1 MEAAYP
7 VVGIDVS
14 KKKLD
19 VELLFNNKVKTK
31 VIENSPAGDKQ
42 LVEWL
47 VKSKAPLADMHV
59 CMEATG
65 VYYERLALALHAARF
80 KVSVVNPACIKGFA
94 QTENLRNKNDAVD
107 AGLIARY
114 CARMMPMP
122 WTPPPLE
129 QRQLRAWTVRLQAL
143 KDIYQQE
150 SNRLEAHSVSGMD
163 EVAAH
168 VNEHLT
174 WLDIEIKKLE
184 RDIDDHI
191 DRHPSL
197 KNDAE
202 LIESIPG
209 VGPSTVAKV
218 LGHIGDVRRFD
229 NAKAFAAFLG
239 VTPRQRSSGS
249 SVRGRTMMS
258 RTGHSAMRAALY
270 MPALVARRHNPL
282 LNSFAER
289 LLATGMAKKAVIG
302 AVMHKLA
309 HLIYGVI
316 RTGKPFDPQY
326 LQKGLALQDGI

>member
-7 VVGIDVS
+7 AVGIDVS

-19 VELLFNNKVKTK
+19 VELLFNGKVKTK
-31 VIENSPAGDKQ
+31 VIENSPVGDKQ
-42 LVEWL
+42 LIEWL
-47 VKSKAPLADMHV
+47 GKSKASMADVHI

-65 VYYERLALALHAARF
+65 VYYERLALALHSAGL

-114 CARMMPMP
+114 CIRMTPAL
-122 WTPPPLE
+122 WAPPPLE

-143 KDIYQQE
+143 KDIHQQE
-150 SNRLEAHSVSGMD
+150 SNRLEAHAVSGMA

-168 VNEHLT
+168 VKEHLT
-174 WLDIEIKKLE
+174 WLETEIKKLE
-184 RDIDDHI
+184 QDIDNHL
-191 DRHPSL
+191 DRHPCL
-197 KNDAE
+197 KQDAE

-209 VGPSTVAKV
+209 VGPLTAAKV
-218 LGHIGDVRRFD
+218 LGHLGDVRRFD

-239 VTPRQRSSGS
+239 LTPRQRTSGS

-270 MPALVARRHNPL
+270 MPALVARRHNPI

-316 RTGKPFDPQY
+316 RTGKPFDANH
-326 LQKGLALQDGI
+326 LQKGLAIQDGI

>member
-19 VELLFNNKVKTK
+19 VELRFNGKVKTK
-31 VIENSPAGDKQ
+31 VIENSPAGHKQ
-42 LVEWL
+42 LIEWL
-47 VKSKAPLADMHV
+47 GKSKASMAEMHA

-65 VYYERLALALHAARF
+65 VYYEMVALSLHGAAL

-114 CARMMPMP
+114 CARMTPAL
-122 WTPPPLE
+122 WAPPPLE
-129 QRQLRAWTVRLQAL
+129 QRELRAWTVRLQSM
-143 KDIYQQE
+143 KDIRQQE
-150 SNRLEAHSVSGMD
+150 LNRLEAHTVSGME

-168 VNEHLT
+168 VNEHIT
-174 WLDIEIKKLE
+174 WLDVEINKLE
-184 RDIDDHI
+184 HDIDDHI
-191 DRHPSL
+191 DRHPGL
-197 KNDAE
+197 KKDAE

-209 VGPSTVAKV
+209 IGATTVAKI
-218 LGHIGDVRRFD
+218 LGQIGDVRRFES
-229 NAKAFAAFLG
+229 AKAFAAYLG

-249 SVRGRTMMS
+249 SLRGRTMMS
-258 RTGHSAMRAALY
+258 RTGHTSMRAALF
-270 MPALVARRHNPL
+270 MPALVAGRHNPL
-282 LNSFAER
+282 LRDFAER

-309 HLIYGVI
+309 HLIYGVV
-316 RTGKPFDPQY
+316 RNGKPFDANY
-326 LQKGLALQDGI
+326 LQKGLAIQDGI